1 MCVVLTDLIALTQPQ
16 VLRLAVDDLYRG
28 VTAQKLFLYALV
40 LLGIAVVAGFF
51 RYWMRQTVIG
61 ISRHIEFDLRDDL
74 FRHLQSLPLQYFQRT
89 RTGEIMSRATNDLS
103 AVRMML
109 GPGVMYMVNTAVV
122 ALVSIGFMVAISPR
136 LTLYSLLPLP
146 LVSFVVWY
154 FGDRIHHRFEEIQA
168 QFAVISARTQENLA
182 GVRVVRAFAREG
194 GELDDFRELNQEHL
208 RRNKALIRT
217 SGLFHPALGFLSGL
231 AALLGLYLG
240 GREVIAGHI
249 TLGEFVAFTV
259 YLAMLNWPMV
269 ALGWVISLFQRG
281 TASLGRIGEILDAEP
296 EIRSVPGAA
305 TLEDCRG
312 EIEVRHLTFT
322 YPGAAGPA
330 LHDVSLHVPAGQTL
344 ALVGRTGA
352 GKSTLLA
359 LLARVFDPPPGTVFV
374 DGVDVRE
381 ADLHA
386 LRSRIAA
393 VPQDTFLFTATVE
406 ENVAYGV
413 DAATREEVVAATR
426 TAGLDG
432 DVRLFPAGYDTLVGE
447 RGITL
452 SGGQRQRAAI
462 ARALLRR
469 APILL
474 LDDCLSSV
482 DTHTEDAIL
491 KGLRGAM
498 RGRTTLIVSHRV
510 STVRDADRIVVLDE
524 GRVVESGVHDDL
536 LAKDGAYADLYR
548 KQQLEDELE
557 AS

>member
-1 MCVVLTDLIALTQPQ
+1 MILTDLIALTQPQ

-28 VTAQKLFLYALV
+28 VTAQKLFNYALV
-40 LLGIAVVAGFF
+40 LLAIAVTAGFF

-61 ISRHIEFDLRDDL
+61 ISRHIEFDLRNDL
-74 FRHLQSLPLQYFQRT
+74 FAHLQTLPLQYFQRT

-109 GPGVMYMVNTAVV
+109 GPGVMYMVNTTVV
-122 ALVSIGFMVAISPR
+122 ALVSIGFMIAISPR

-146 LVSFVVWY
+146 FVTFTVWF
-154 FGDRIHHRFEEIQA
+154 FGDRIHRRFEDIQA
-168 QFAVISARTQENLA
+168 QFAVISARVQENLA
-182 GVRVVRAFAREG
+182 GVRVVRAFAREA
-194 GELDDFRELNQEHL
+194 GELDDFRELNREHL
-208 RRNKALIRT
+208 RRNTLLIRT
-217 SGLFHPALGFLSGL
+217 SGLFHPTLGFLSGL

-281 TASLGRIGEILDAEP
+281 TASLGRLGEIFDALAG
-296 EIRSVPGAA
+296 IDSVPGAA
-305 TLEDCRG
+305 GLDPCHG

-322 YPGAAGPA
+322 YPGTGTPA
-330 LHDVSLHVPAGQTL
+330 LRDVSLHVPAGHTV
-344 ALVGRTGA
+344 ALVGRTGS

-359 LLARVFDPPPGTVFV
+359 LLARVFDPPPETVFV
-374 DGVDVRE
+374 DGTDVRA

-386 LRSRIAA
+386 LRARMAV

-406 ENVAYGV
+406 ENIAYGV
-413 DAATREEVVAATR
+413 EEATREEVEAAAR

-432 DVRLFPAGYDTLVGE
+432 DIRDFPAGYDTLVGE

-462 ARALLRR
+462 ARALLRGS
-469 APILL
+469 PILL

-482 DTHTEDAIL
+482 DTQTEDAIL
-491 KGLRGAM
+491 HGLRAEM

-510 STVRDADRIVVLDE
+510 STVRDADRIVVLEDGE
-524 GRVVESGVHDDL
+524 IVESGVHDEL
-536 LAKDGAYADLYR
+536 LAADGAYADLYR